1 MSQDI
6 GDCIE
11 KETGRGTGNQPRNI
25 FLQKRMAQ
33 GSIKRGEQKELNFYS
48 ANIAE
53 EKFLR

>member
-11 KETGRGTGNQPRNI
+11 KETDRGTGNQPRNI

-33 GSIKRGEQKELNFYS
+33 GSSIKRGEQKE
-48 ANIAE
+48 
-53 EKFLR
+53 